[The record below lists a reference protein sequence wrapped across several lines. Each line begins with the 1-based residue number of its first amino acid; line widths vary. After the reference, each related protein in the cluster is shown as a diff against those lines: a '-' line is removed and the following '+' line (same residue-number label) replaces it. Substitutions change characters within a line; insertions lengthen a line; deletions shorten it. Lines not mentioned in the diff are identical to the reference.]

1 DLAYAVPERRAL
13 AANREPHQRAGHRQ
27 IVAVAYFDRR
37 LHRGLFVDQVDGVF
51 ALEDDDS
58 KRVALSAGARGGR
71 GQSCGT
77 GGADHGP
84 EHGASNGLLTRAP
97 GTRSTMRTAR
107 TPTTTTQP
115 APGGLGED
123 VRDLESRGVTFTR
136 GDAAT
141 TRGASASRLRILAA
155 APT

>member
-1 DLAYAVPERRAL
+1 
-13 AANREPHQRAGHRQ
+13 
-27 IVAVAYFDRR
+27 
-37 LHRGLFVDQVDGVF
+37 RGLFVDQVDGVF

-77 GGADHGP
+77 CEADDGP

-155 APT
+155 APTAIKSRCDLFSRFAAAGRAQPRAEAHAAVQPS